1 MKKLALLLIGL
12 SLSGGAVA
20 AGGAHLPYQFK
31 EDTGN
36 LQSVQRGARNF
47 MNYCAGCHSMKH
59 MRYGRIGQ
67 DLQIPEDLLKA
78 NLMFTSDKPGD
89 VITAAMPGAEAGQWF
104 GQAPPDLTVET
115 RLRGADWV
123 YNFLMTFYVDEKKA
137 SGVNNLVLAGASMP
151 HVLGDLQGWQRAE
164 FIDEPVMED
173 GEPKLDEKTG
183 KPVTKKKFE
192 KFHMEQPGKLSPDE
206 YKKFVAD
213 TVNFMAYAAEPG
225 KQQRINIGIGSIL
238 FLIIFTALAYA
249 LKKEYWRDVH

>member
-1 MKKLALLLIGL
+1 MKKFALLLLGL
-12 SLSGGAVA
+12 SLSGSAVA
-20 AGGAHLPYQFK
+20 SGGAHLPYQFE

-89 VITAAMPGAEAGQWF
+89 VITAAMPAAEAAKWF

-123 YNFLMTFYVDEKKA
+123 YNFLMTFYMDEKKA
-137 SGVNNLVLAGASMP
+137 TGVNNLVLPGASMP
-151 HVLGDLQGWQRAE
+151 HVLGDLQGWQVKHEAPKAE
-164 FIDEPVMED
+164 GAEQGHGAAKGPA
-173 GEPKLDEKTG
+173 
-183 KPVTKKKFE
+183 FE
-192 KFHMEQPGKLSPDE
+192 LASAGKLTPDE

-225 KQQRINIGIGSIL
+225 KAQRISIGIGSIL
-238 FLIIFTALAYA
+238 FLIVFTALAYA
-249 LKKEYWRDVH
+249 LKKEYWKDVH